1 MAEEMVKPSILLNN
15 SKRAMS
21 ETEEEVKGKLAMLS
35 FKSTLRNMA
44 NPKCWKGFSASK
56 GKLMLEQGYLT
67 LSDDPEGSEMKV
79 VGTLRVIGLVG
90 IMLLVGILKSITGLA
105 MCLGLGN
112 LVSGLL
118 TEEVLVLIL
127 GNSGVKTSVETSGQ
141 VIPKTG
147 NANTVGRRDN
157 MVKNKVGSKG
167 AGYSGTNVKNPRGF
181 RFDILKDMEDDVRD
195 VPRPKKG
202 RGGAVKTKDELS
214 EVTNLKTTP
223 NSSKKPN
230 NYKVTTTVGEGGH
243 KKIGESPN
251 KGENKA
257 MCNTSSGNE
266 PIDLWLGNQTAPV
279 EDKSQAIKEEVGVLQ
294 QLHLDIVNATKTNLP
309 SDSDV
314 MDYYNDLDQPSEDG
328 SRNKIN
334 ISGAYQSSFDCGL
347 QTS

>member
-67 LSDDPEGSEMKV
+67 LSDDPEGSEMSVQFSQNDREEKEPEIIPPPQPEV
-79 VGTLRVIGLVG
+79 TNKYVCPWMYVSYNRGGRNSQSHWVGRNNAVG
-90 IMLLVGILKSITGLA
+90 RNFKINNGFGY
-105 MCLGLGN
+105 
-112 LVSGLL
+112 VSG
-118 TEEVLVLIL
+118 
-127 GNSGVKTSVETSGQ
+127 SGKF
-141 VIPKTG
+141 G

-202 RGGAVKTKDELS
+202 RGGAVKTKDVLY

-230 NYKVTTTVGEGGH
+230 NYKVTATVGEGGH
-243 KKIGESPN
+243 KKTGESPN

-279 EDKSQAIKEEVGVLQ
+279 EDKSQAIKEEVCVLQ

-314 MDYYNDLDQPSEDG
+314 MDYYNDLDQPSEDE
-328 SRNKIN
+328 
-334 ISGAYQSSFDCGL
+334 L
-347 QTS
+347 QKDAQ